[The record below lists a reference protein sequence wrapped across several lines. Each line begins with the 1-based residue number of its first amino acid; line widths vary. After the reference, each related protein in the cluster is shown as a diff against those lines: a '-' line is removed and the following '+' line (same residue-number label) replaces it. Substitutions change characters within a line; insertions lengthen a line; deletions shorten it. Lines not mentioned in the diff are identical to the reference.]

1 MVLRAA
7 IAYAQV
13 EPLPDRAKTP
23 ESSFSEKKV
32 QQPTRQTFTSVFIG
46 SNGHLDVE
54 DCLGF

>member
-7 IAYAQV
+7 IAYARV

-23 ESSFSEKKV
+23 ESSFSEKKM